1 MPASTNTNARRERK
15 PFPPSC
21 PYTPTVICLYPN
33 DFVSILNLK
42 RTSETSFL
50 F

>member
-1 MPASTNTNARRERK
+1 MYAGRIIKACREREVS
-15 PFPPSC
+15 FPSC
-21 PYTPTVICLYPN
+21 SYTPTVICLYPN